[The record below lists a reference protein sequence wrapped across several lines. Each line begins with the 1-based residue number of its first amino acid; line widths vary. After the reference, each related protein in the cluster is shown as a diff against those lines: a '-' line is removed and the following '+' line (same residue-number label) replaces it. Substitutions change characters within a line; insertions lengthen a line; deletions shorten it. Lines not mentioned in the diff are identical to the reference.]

1 PRFGRGST
9 RSSTLIP
16 MLRSAARSKNSTPER
31 SSARPS
37 LCGAE
42 LFARSE
48 PDPVVPA
55 IVQYE
60 PGEQP
65 VTGLT
70 RQHAVARGDI
80 RMPLLMIAQW
90 FEGLRVRDPAAPAH
104 IGERRRKLL
113 LGRRIDIGT
122 RRGADDERRNGGVT
136 RVVEDVGEIEAAA
149 RERNLVDEVVGAQRD
164 DEEVAFAGEAEPTLA
179 RPTRPELR
187 RRLLRHGEGVGRG
200 RLGRAGDDATHP
212 AHSPGV
218 SDSRGEFISDDAEGH
233 LANAFVNSSSCSNLC
248 SAIVPAD
255 GAAEG
260 SRETTRMPRSATAG
274 TCSGRFNAR

>member
-1 PRFGRGST
+1 
-9 RSSTLIP
+9 
-16 MLRSAARSKNSTPER
+16 
-31 SSARPS
+31 
-37 LCGAE
+37 
-42 LFARSE
+42 
-48 PDPVVPA
+48 
-55 IVQYE
+55 
-60 PGEQP
+60 
-65 VTGLT
+65 
-70 RQHAVARGDI
+70 I

-113 LGRRIDIGT
+113 LGRRIDVGT
-122 RRGADDERRNGGVT
+122 RRGADDERRNGGVA
-136 RVVEDVGEIEAAA
+136 RVVEDVREVEAAA
-149 RERNLVDEVVGAQRD
+149 RERNPFDEVVGAQRD
-164 DEEVAFAGEAEPTLA
+164 DEEVALAGETEPALA

-187 RRLLRHGEGVGRG
+187 RRLLWHGEGVSRG

-212 AHSPGV
+212 AHAAGIA
-218 SDSRGEFISDDAEGH
+218 DTRDELISDDAESH
-233 LANAFVNSSSCSNLC
+233 LANAFVNNSSCSSLC